1 MASIQKMNET
11 IYSYLFGEE
20 QGNNSNFHEDFN
32 LLMKAIEKAMGAG
45 KETKWGGM
53 GESFFWFAVYPEREI
68 LNKREHS
75 SKWIVKVGLY
85 SCAFTKYGMGRME
98 HGQKF
103 NHEFQKSSPILA
115 MHYSLYRLIKN
126 GLEY

>member
-20 QGNNSNFHEDFN
+20 QGNNSNFHEDYN
-32 LLMKAIEKAMGAG
+32 LLMKAMEKAMGAG
-45 KETKWGGM
+45 KEIKFSDM
-53 GESFFWFAVYPEREI
+53 NLHFLSFAVYPDREI

-75 SKWIVKVGLY
+75 SKWIVKVGSY

-98 HGQKF
+98 HGKKF

>member
-20 QGNNSNFHEDFN
+20 QGNNSNFHEDYN
-32 LLMKAIEKAMGAG
+32 LLMKAMEKAMGAG
-45 KETKWGGM
+45 KEIKFSDM
-53 GESFFWFAVYPEREI
+53 NLHFLSFAVYPDREI
-68 LNKREHS
+68 LNKREHQS
-75 SKWIVKVGLY
+75 NWI
-85 SCAFTKYGMGRME
+85 TKIGSYYCVFSLHGMVRSG
-98 HGQKF
+98 HGEKM
-103 NHEFQKSSPILA
+103 NHEFRKPSPILA